1 MRALTCLLLLAT
13 CLSATWALDIYAAQ
27 PIDKITE
34 TAAPAPSWQ
43 QGKMLLDCAGNEGE
57 AGQIVLRS
65 AEALADVSVQLA
77 DLQGPAQAVIPVSQM
92 RLYQVQWVDINAPF
106 EVDQPSTNPDFRPDP
121 LPPVDVARDR
131 FSLEPGRNLVLWLN
145 VTAPP
150 QARPGLYR
158 GQVKFLAG
166 GKLVGT
172 LALQLRV
179 RAFALPQQPLLQSMV
194 GLSAGN
200 IYRAHGCKTPE
211 EQEQIIR
218 LYFDEY
224 IRARLSPFLYAPGTM
239 AFNPLP
245 EGCIAWEFAK
255 DAEGKPTGEA
265 GLDFTGF
272 DREGERYFNQR
283 RAFSAFNF
291 APYLWTRRE
300 TEGKK
305 QMVLVVRDTKGTAIE
320 RLNPDGSVNPL
331 FDRLVIAVFRGIA
344 AHLADKGWLDRAIYY
359 VTDEPGEEDTPAI
372 KQICELIRQADP
384 RLRTSLTYDPA
395 NRPKLAELVD
405 AQGQSLISVWIPYC
419 TLYREEVAA
428 EQRQKG
434 ADYWLYDVSSTCLIG
449 HSGLVN
455 RAIMWDVW
463 RHDTHGYLY
472 YLSTYWGRDATPW
485 ERPSFL
491 LPGVSYRYRQGDGY
505 FFYPPQRHGV
515 PEQPILQVVPT
526 IRWEMLREGAEDYE
540 YLRLVEGLT
549 QQAED
554 RKLPQAAQGRKAL
567 AQAHRLADSISGAF
581 TGYSIRDL
589 QFEAIEGWSCGR
601 EEGWLRH
608 GGGQRSDLPIT
619 VGTKLP
625 DGRYDLLL
633 NVYEDSDYRGIPF
646 SRFLVDGRPYQT
658 ATGNTKGPTTVP
670 AGTVEVKGGQAT
682 FTLSALDD
690 KFGVILYG
698 VSLRLATA
706 GRAAD
711 LYQVRAQLADAIEAL
726 QQAQG
731 R

>member
-1 MRALTCLLLLAT
+1 MRTIICLTLLAT
-13 CLSATWALDIYAAQ
+13 CLSATWALDLYAAR
-27 PIDKITE
+27 PTDKITE

-43 QGKMLLDCAGNEGE
+43 RGKMLLDCAANEGE
-57 AGQIVLRS
+57 AGQIVLR
-65 AEALADVSVQLA
+65 ADAPASDLSVQLG
-77 DLQGPAQAVIPVSQM
+77 DLRGPGQAVIPAGQM

-106 EVDQPSTNPDFRPDP
+106 EVDKPSTNPNFQPDP
-121 LPPVDVARDR
+121 LPPVDVATDR
-131 FSLEPGRNLVLWLN
+131 FSLAPGRNLVLWLN
-145 VTAPP
+145 VTTPP

-166 GKLVGT
+166 GKAVG
-172 LALQLRV
+172 ALDLELRI
-179 RAFALPQQPLLQSMV
+179 RAFALPAQPLLQSMI

-200 IYRAHGCKTPE
+200 IYKSHGCKTPA

-245 EGCIAWEFAK
+245 DGRIGWEFLK
-255 DAEGKPTGEA
+255 DAAGQPTGEA
-265 GLDFTGF
+265 QLDFTVF

-283 RAFSAFNF
+283 HAFSAFNF

-300 TEGKK
+300 IDGKK
-305 QMVLVVRDTKGTAIE
+305 QMVLVFRDVKGTAVE

-331 FDRLVIAVFRGIA
+331 FDRLVIGVFGGIA
-344 AHLADKGWLDRAIYY
+344 AHLADKGWLDRALYY
-359 VTDEPGEEDTPAI
+359 VTDEPGEDDTPAI
-372 KQICELIRQADP
+372 KQVCELIRQADP

-395 NRPKLAELVD
+395 NRPKLMELVD
-405 AQGQSLISVWIPYC
+405 EQGKSLISVWIPYC

-428 EQRQKG
+428 DQRRKG

-505 FFYPPQRHGV
+505 FFYPPLRHGL
-515 PEQPILQVVPT
+515 PEQPVMQVVPT
-526 IRWEMLREGAEDYE
+526 IRWEMLREGEEDYE
-540 YLRLVEGLT
+540 YLRMLEGLT
-549 QQAED
+549 RQAEG
-554 RKLPQAAQGRKAL
+554 RRLPQAAQGRKAL
-567 AQAHRLADSISGAF
+567 AQAHAWADAASGAF
-581 TGYSIRDL
+581 TGFGIRDL
-589 QFEAIEGWSCGR
+589 KFTATEGWTFGL

-608 GGGQRSDLPIT
+608 GGGGRSDLPIT
-619 VGTKLP
+619 IDTKLP
-625 DGRYDLLL
+625 DGRYELLL
-633 NVYEDSDYRGIPF
+633 NVYEDEDYRGQPY
-646 SRFLVDGRPYQT
+646 SRFLVDDRPYRT
-658 ATGNTKGPTTVP
+658 PGSGLKGAVTVP
-670 AGTVEVKGGQAT
+670 AGTVAVKDGKAS
-682 FTLSALDD
+682 FALSAVDD
-690 KFGVILYG
+690 KSGVILYRVG
-698 VSLRLATA
+698 LRPVVA
-706 GRAAD
+706 GRADD

-726 QQAQG
+726 QQAL